1 MLTISSK
8 ENVEKQFSLQ
18 YYLFVI
24 MMLYIYYYNC
34 TVLQPAAMVSELDH
48 NKYNNNPGQTIDA
61 DTQCKIL
68 LFDNDASMDN
78 NGDNIQDICSRLDSI
93 FRIYALG
100 WIQYTGYMFKV
111 RFNIQ
116 DICSRLDSIFRIYVQ
131 G

>member
-1 MLTISSK
+1 MGHP
-8 ENVEKQFSLQ
+8 V
-18 YYLFVI
+18 
-24 MMLYIYYYNC
+24 YYYNC

-48 NKYNNNPGQTIDA
+48 NKFNNNPGQTIDA

-93 FRIYALG
+93 SRIYA
-100 WIQYTGYMFKV
+100 QGYS
-111 RFNIQ
+111 I
-116 DICSRLDSIFRIYVQ
+116 SRMYAQGYLISRIYIQ